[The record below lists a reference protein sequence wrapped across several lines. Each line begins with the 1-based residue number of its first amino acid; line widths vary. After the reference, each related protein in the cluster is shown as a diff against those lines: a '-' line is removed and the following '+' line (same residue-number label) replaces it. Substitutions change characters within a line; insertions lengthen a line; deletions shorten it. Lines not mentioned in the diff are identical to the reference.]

1 MDITKD
7 FGSVDKF
14 SRLYKI
20 ERIVFDFFLR
30 IFYKKFIVKG
40 LENLPAD
47 KPFIVAGNHQNA
59 LMDSLVLLK
68 LLERPVFISRADLFK
83 KKTLL
88 TRFLVFC
95 RIIPSYRMRDGKEN
109 LHLNNLVFRRVAEIL
124 KNGAPIVIFPE
135 AQHFDKRHLLPI
147 KKGITRMAFLA
158 EQNADFKLDTQ
169 IVPVGIYYE
178 NYFNF
183 QSDVK
188 INFGKSIRVLKYKD
202 IYLENEAKA
211 NNLLRDEIAEAIKK
225 QIIHISDLENYQ
237 AFETIRYVYR
247 NQMLKEL
254 KLENKGINDVLAD
267 KQTIEFL
274 ESERE
279 NKQEKVESIINN
291 AVKYGEFLKANKFR
305 NWLFEKED
313 FCILAFFG
321 EFLVYILFFPAFLYG
336 FLNNLPAMLPQFFIN
351 KKFKDAQFHSSI
363 RFVTFTFVTPFI
375 HLIQF
380 FIISLFTDIWW
391 VKWAYLFS
399 LLPMGFFAHRYL
411 TFFTKWNAKFRYNL
425 LKIRNKE
432 KYNEINDLRKKIINE
447 ISDLRKN
454 FSFKN

>member
-135 AQHFDKRHLLPI
+135 AQHFRQK
-147 KKGITRMAFLA
+147 TFA
-158 EQNADFKLDTQ
+158 
-169 IVPVGIYYE
+169 
-178 NYFNF
+178 
-183 QSDVK
+183 SD
-188 INFGKSIRVLKYKD
+188 
-202 IYLENEAKA
+202 
-211 NNLLRDEIAEAIKK
+211 
-225 QIIHISDLENYQ
+225 
-237 AFETIRYVYR
+237 
-247 NQMLKEL
+247 
-254 KLENKGINDVLAD
+254 
-267 KQTIEFL
+267 
-274 ESERE
+274 
-279 NKQEKVESIINN
+279 
-291 AVKYGEFLKANKFR
+291 
-305 NWLFEKED
+305 
-313 FCILAFFG
+313 
-321 EFLVYILFFPAFLYG
+321 
-336 FLNNLPAMLPQFFIN
+336 
-351 KKFKDAQFHSSI
+351 
-363 RFVTFTFVTPFI
+363 
-375 HLIQF
+375 
-380 FIISLFTDIWW
+380 
-391 VKWAYLFS
+391 
-399 LLPMGFFAHRYL
+399 
-411 TFFTKWNAKFRYNL
+411 
-425 LKIRNKE
+425 
-432 KYNEINDLRKKIINE
+432 
-447 ISDLRKN
+447 
-454 FSFKN
+454 